1 MATVEETSD
10 TRGKKR
16 RGRSILTLTGAV
28 GMLAG
33 GLALA
38 GYVAASR
45 SDHAV
50 APGLAGDGA
59 QAETPSITSSVTPSP
74 IAAPPTSGRL
84 VLGPETALGAPTPTV
99 TPIKENDGL
108 SPQMAD
114 LLAALS
120 SELEGYAQLVGGID
134 VGVAVTDLQTGETLS
149 INGNSLHRTGCT
161 INLFALLA
169 ATDLFQS
176 GVADPGDVWYSVRTG
191 IGSSYPPEVKW
202 LMETLFGSHEAGVA
216 RAQELM
222 RAWGLQTAVFDHV
235 PYYGDGSQN
244 NYLTALEANLT
255 LSKLYR
261 GELFDPDW
269 TAYALNRLRD
279 VDYNLNYMLPGWL
292 PAEADVAHKI
302 GYHWDDDGW
311 VNNDA
316 GIVTFSA
323 GDGQT
328 RAYTI
333 SYFSQ
338 KASTESIGNYL
349 GARLS
354 AVTWNH
360 FATTYGV
367 SAQADQPQ
375 PYSPEPPTPPAETP
389 APLLPSPSPSPVPSP
404 IPSTTPSPIPSPIPS
419 TTPSPTPSPAPLPSP
434 TPSQTP

>member
-1 MATVEETSD
+1 MATAEESSD
-10 TRGKKR
+10 TPGKKR
-16 RGRSILTLTGAV
+16 RGRRILTLTGAV
-28 GMLAG
+28 GVLAG

-45 SDHAV
+45 GGNAV
-50 APGLAGDGA
+50 APGLSGDA
-59 QAETPSITSSVTPSP
+59 ARAETPSISSSVTPSP
-74 IAAPPTSGRL
+74 IAAPPTGDRL
-84 VLGPETALGAPTPTV
+84 VLGPETTLGVPMPTV
-99 TPIKENDGL
+99 TLIKENAEL
-108 SPQMAD
+108 SARMAD

-120 SELEGYAQLVGGID
+120 SEIESYSQLAGGID

-176 GVADPGDVWYSVRTG
+176 GGADPGDVWYSVRTG
-191 IGSSYPPEVKW
+191 IGSSYPPEVKRF
-202 LMETLFGSHEAGVA
+202 METLFGSHQAGVA
-216 RAQELM
+216 RTQELM
-222 RAWGLQTAVFDHV
+222 RAWGLRTSVFDHV

-244 NYLTALEANLT
+244 NYLTALETNLT

-261 GELFDPDW
+261 GELFNPDW

-292 PAEADVAHKI
+292 PAAADVAHKI

-316 GIVTFSA
+316 GIVTFNA

-328 RAYTI
+328 RAYAI

-338 KASTESIGNYL
+338 QAATESIGNYL

-354 AVTWNH
+354 AVTWDH
-360 FATTYGV
+360 FAATYGV

-375 PYSPEPPTPPAETP
+375 PYSPEPPAPPAPVETP
-389 APLLPSPSPSPVPSP
+389 APAPPSPSPSPAPSP
-404 IPSTTPSPIPSPIPS
+404 IPSTTP
-419 TTPSPTPSPAPLPSP
+419 TPTSTPSPAPSATPSP
-434 TPSQTP
+434 SPVPSQTP